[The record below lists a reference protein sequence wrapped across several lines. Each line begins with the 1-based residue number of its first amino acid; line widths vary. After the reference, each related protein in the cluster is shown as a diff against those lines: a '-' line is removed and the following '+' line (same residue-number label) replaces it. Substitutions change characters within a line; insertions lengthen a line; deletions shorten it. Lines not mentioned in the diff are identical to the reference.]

1 MSLRP
6 SSVLKCI
13 ALLALVSFLRAA
25 DAPADTPEPGSR
37 EAIAAA
43 TTEPRFSSPWVE
55 SVPASDSVPSP
66 TKYLGHIAGA
76 PGELTGTEKI
86 YGYYRALAAAS
97 PRVKVEVIGHSE
109 EGREILLV
117 IVGEA
122 DSLSHLDETR
132 AAMAALA
139 DPRKTG
145 AAAMETIIRAHKP
158 FYMLHGGLH
167 SGETGSPEMLME
179 LAYRLAVSETPLIR
193 QIRAHVTVLINPCA
207 EPDGRDRMV
216 DWFYLNLKGKTDYE
230 NLPPLSPPFWGKY
243 VAHDNNRDGI
253 QRRLALTRATQDAF
267 LKWHPV
273 VVHDLHESIPLLSI
287 WTGTGPYD
295 PNLDPIATTEWHAL
309 SFHQV
314 TALTGMGMPGVWTWG
329 FGEGWAHIYADSVA
343 INHNAIG
350 FGYETFGNGTAETVE
365 RFIDPDHE
373 RYTGKP
379 VTEADWY
386 RVVPPPAKKFRWSLR
401 DNTNFMETGVL
412 SALEYTAQNGPE
424 MLRNFWRRGRNAI
437 RKGESE
443 KPYAL
448 AIAENEDDPQRV
460 VTLAQLLKAHG
471 IEVTAVM
478 KPFKLKDGEFKA
490 GTLLVRLD
498 QPYRGYALDLL
509 TPQNYPAETAPY
521 DPYDDV
527 GWSLPETFGVTVKR
541 IDDPAVR
548 KLAGV
553 AVDNYSMPVGK
564 VSGSGDFH
572 LLRDSGQESLL
583 AVRVR
588 LAKFSVEAA
597 EKAFSAGGV
606 NYPAGSWVIAGQPG
620 LRHELEVLAGET
632 GLNFT
637 AVHKAPEVKR
647 HPLDLPRIA
656 VLQTWSDTQ
665 AAGWVRLSF
674 DEEKIPYAI
683 LMDDEIR
690 RGRLRERYDLIL
702 YPDTY
707 DGLKDI
713 VGGIDPKFS
722 PLPYVKSE
730 KYPSLGSPASSP
742 DITGGLTWAGL
753 GNLEAFVREG
763 GVLVTLGNAS
773 ALALDG
779 GIARDIRHARVKNV
793 STPGSVLRARFRRFD
808 HPLAYGYSETLA
820 AFREDRTVYETR
832 RSERGRVVLQWG
844 ATLPK
849 ADDAPD
855 DDDGKD
861 DADDKAGALV
871 LSGGIKGTDELEGK
885 PAIFD
890 IPTGKGRVLA
900 FDFDPIH
907 RTLMRANFRLVWN
920 AILNWNDLPPT
931 PKS

>member
-1 MSLRP
+1 MLLRRP
-6 SSVLKCI
+6 STLCLI
-13 ALLALVSFLRAA
+13 ALFATLLRLRAA
-25 DAPADTPEPGSR
+25 DPSGDTPEPGSR

-55 SVPASDSVPSP
+55 SVPDSDTVPSP

-109 EGREILLV
+109 EGREIILV

-122 DSLSHLDETR
+122 DSLAHLADAR

-139 DPRKTG
+139 DPRRTN
-145 AAAMETIIRAHKP
+145 ADAMEQLIGANKP

-167 SGETGSPEMLME
+167 SGESGSPEMLME
-179 LAYRLAVSETPLIR
+179 LAYRLAVSEAPLIR

-216 DWFYLNLKGKTDYE
+216 DWFYLHLKGKTDYE

-350 FGYETFGNGTAETVE
+350 FGYETFGNATAETVE
-365 RFIDPDHE
+365 RVIDPDQE
-373 RYTGKP
+373 RFTGKP

-386 RVVPPPAKKFRWSLR
+386 RVSPPPAKKFKWSLR
-401 DNTNFMETGVL
+401 DNTNYMETGVL

-424 MLRNFWRRGRNAI
+424 MLRNFWRRGRNAVH
-437 RKGESE
+437 KGESE
-443 KPYAL
+443 KPYA
-448 AIAENEDDPQRV
+448 IVIPENAEDPQRV
-460 VTLAQLLKAHG
+460 VTLVELLRAHG
-471 IEVTAVM
+471 IEVTALT
-478 KPFKLKDGEFKA
+478 KPGKVKQGEFKA
-490 GTLLVRLD
+490 GTLLVRMD

-509 TPQNYPAETAPY
+509 TPQKYPAESAPY

-527 GWSLPETFGVTVKR
+527 GWSLPETFGVEVLR

-548 KLAGV
+548 KLEGV
-553 AVDNYSMPVGK
+553 AVGNYRAAAGK
-564 VSGSGDFH
+564 VSGSGDFY
-572 LLRDSGQESLL
+572 LLHDGGQESLL
-583 AVRVR
+583 AARVQ
-588 LAKFSVEAA
+588 LAPFTVEAA

-606 NYPAGSWVIAGQPG
+606 NYPAGSWVIADQPG
-620 LRHELEVLAGET
+620 LRPALEVLAGKT
-632 GLNFT
+632 GLNF
-637 AVHKAPEVKR
+637 AAARKAPEVMR
-647 HPLDLPRIA
+647 HALDLPRIA

-665 AAGWVRLSF
+665 AAGWVRLTF

-690 RGRLRERYDLIL
+690 RGHLRERYDLIL

-713 VGGIDPKFS
+713 VGGINPKFS
-722 PLPYVKSE
+722 PLPYEKSA

-763 GVLVTLGNAS
+763 GLLVTLGNAS
-773 ALALDG
+773 VLALDG

-793 STPGSVLRARFRRFD
+793 STPGSVLRARFRRAE
-808 HPLAYGYSETLA
+808 HPLAYGYPESIA

-855 DDDGKD
+855 DDEGKD
-861 DADDKAGALV
+861 EPDEKANPLV
-871 LSGGIKGTDELEGK
+871 ISGGIKGAAELEGK